1 MSKKLGTTLGVVN
14 SVAPKSLVV
23 VVSRKVKNRLGR
35 YVSCTTKMHV
45 HDEDCLA
52 KSGDQVLIVPCKPF
66 SKQKTWRLH
75 EVISD
80 KSADKGE

>member
-1 MSKKLGTTLGVVN
+1 MSKKLGTTLGIVD
-14 SVAPKSLVV
+14 SIAPKSLVV
-23 VVSRKVKNRLGR
+23 VVSRKVKKRLGR

-45 HDEDCLA
+45 HDEDCVP
-52 KSGDQVLIVPCKPF
+52 KTGDQVSIVPCKPF

-75 EVISD
+75 EVISG